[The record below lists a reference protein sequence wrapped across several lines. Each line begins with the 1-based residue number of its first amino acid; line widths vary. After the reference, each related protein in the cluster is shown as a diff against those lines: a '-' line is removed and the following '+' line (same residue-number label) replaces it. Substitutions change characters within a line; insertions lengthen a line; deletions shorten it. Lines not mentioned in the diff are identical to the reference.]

1 MIIKLYKKKYYN
13 IYYFLHYIIDTG
25 VYTVEFQ
32 KRGLPHAH
40 ILLFLEDDDKI
51 RTTTHIDRFI
61 SAEIPDK
68 NEDPKLYKI
77 VTDHMMHGPC
87 GPENPSCPCTVKNKC
102 TKKFPKQFNDA
113 TVIDESGY
121 AINQEGTMD
130 QL

>member
-1 MIIKLYKKKYYN
+1 M
-13 IYYFLHYIIDTG
+13 
-25 VYTVEFQ
+25 
-32 KRGLPHAH
+32 
-40 ILLFLEDDDKI
+40 LFLEDDDKI

-77 VTDHMMHGPC
+77 VTEHMMHGPC

-102 TKKFPKQFNDA
+102 TKKFPKQFNNA

-121 AINQEGTMD
+121 AIYRRRNDGSTIMKSGIELHNGYVVPYNPG
-130 QL
+130 LL